1 MDLNLV
7 IICVNFMAVLLS
19 VYLYILGY
27 FGFIVKSASKDRGLD
42 RGMSPAHSANRVCFA
57 SFGTC

>member
-1 MDLNLV
+1 
-7 IICVNFMAVLLS
+7 MAVLLS